1 MRRNCARISLLLR
14 DERSAVRRKAA
25 VVCALVVL
33 IFAGAGVILTALGED
48 VYRGAD
54 RRILRASESVTGQL
68 QV

>member
-1 MRRNCARISLLLR
+1 
-14 DERSAVRRKAA
+14 
-25 VVCALVVL
+25 VL